1 MEGRPAR
8 FVDQGAGIQTQAE
21 QFGTQAPERQV
32 NEYNNSFEAV
42 KNTGLLDGYGVSGVS
57 GYQFSS

>member
-8 FVDQGAGIQTQAE
+8 FVDQGAGIQSQTE
-21 QFGTQAPERQV
+21 QYGSRPVEAQRV
-32 NEYNNSFEAV
+32 EYNNSYEDVQA
-42 KNTGLLDGYGVSGVS
+42 TGLLDGYGVSGIS